1 MKSSFGL
8 TTGTRRAKA
17 PIVSVL
23 AVLALVLAGCT
34 AEPEQ
39 ANTERRELV
48 IRLAT
53 QDMQELDPAY
63 MGVVGSWW
71 VGHQIYS
78 GLVRSDTG
86 ASGPEA
92 IRPDLAERWEISPD
106 GLTYTFH
113 LRRGA
118 QWHKGYGEVKASDVK
133 FSFERIKDTAVAS
146 PYRGLFAPIT
156 AIEAVDDYTVRLRL
170 SKPYPAL
177 LGSVLTY
184 RPGYIVSQAALTKLG
199 QKPHSV
205 NPIGSGPFVFESW
218 QPDTEVYLSA
228 NDSYYLGAP
237 KVSGVRMKVIQDEAA
252 VAVAL
257 ETGQIHAA
265 NVTVPEALETLSTN
279 PDIQIYSVGSIAARY
294 VWLNTRAGPTKD
306 VRVRQALWHATD
318 SKAIAEG
325 VFEGWH
331 EPIDTI
337 LPPSVWSH
345 TNDVQKY
352 PFDPARARQLLADAG
367 FPNGFSMK
375 LLFSQRPQ
383 DQGVALALQDMWGK
397 VGVKL
402 EVVGRDHPVYTKERT
417 ENRDAYDTVL
427 VHFGRDTDPNNFVQ
441 EVFHTS
447 QFPPGSNG
455 SYYNAIDDL
464 IDQGAAE
471 PDTAKR
477 QAIYVEIQKRL
488 QLDVP
493 GFPVV
498 HTTATYALRKN
509 VKGFEAPLHTG
520 FAAYPLSFEG

>member
-1 MKSSFGL
+1 MKTICGL
-8 TTGTRRAKA
+8 ATGTRRART
-17 PIVSVL
+17 PIVSII
-23 AVLALVLAGCT
+23 AILALVLAGCSSD
-34 AEPEQ
+34 PEE
-39 ANTERRELV
+39 ANTGRPELV

-86 ASGPEA
+86 ASAPEA
-92 IRPDLAERWEISPD
+92 IKPDLAEKWEITPD

-113 LRRGA
+113 LRHGA

-133 FSFERIKDTAVAS
+133 FSFERIKDKAIAS
-146 PYRGLFAPIT
+146 PYRGLFEPIKE
-156 AIEAVDDYTVRLRL
+156 IVAVDDYTVKLQL

-252 VAVAL
+252 VTVAL
-257 ETGQIHAA
+257 ETGQIQAA
-265 NVTVPEALETLSTN
+265 NVTVPEALETLSKN

-294 VWLNTRAGPTKD
+294 VWLNTKAKPTND
-306 VRVRQALWHATD
+306 VRVRQALWYATD

-345 TNDVQKY
+345 TDDVQKY
-352 PFDPARARQLLADAG
+352 PFNPDKAKQMLTEAG
-367 FPNGFSMK
+367 YPNGFSMK
-375 LLFSQRPQ
+375 LLYSQRPQ
-383 DQGVALALQDMWGK
+383 DKGVALALQDMWGK

-402 EVVGRDHPVYTKERT
+402 EVVGLDHPVYTKERT
-417 ENRDAYDTVL
+417 ENRDAYDVVL
-427 VHFGRDTDPNNFVQ
+427 VHFGRDTDPNNFFQ

-455 SYYNAIDDL
+455 SYYDAIDDL
-464 IDQGAAE
+464 IEAGASE
-471 PDTAKR
+471 PDVAKR
-477 QAIYVEIQKRL
+477 EAIYVEIQKRV
-488 QLDVP
+488 QMDVP

-498 HTTATYALRKN
+498 HTTATYALRKE
-509 VKGFEAPLHTG
+509 VKGFETPLHTG
-520 FAAYPLSFEG
+520 FAAYPLSIER